1 MNWITKKKNGGAWT
15 SGVNLVSQVACIIIL
30 SFGYS
35 LKYIES
41 GKIQIFFIPSPALYL
56 YCAISTI
63 FIFCTLC
70 KRDTGDTSGEKG
82 DPTSKQI
89 YGTVGGKL

>member
-1 MNWITKKKNGGAWT
+1 MKDADEDRFYELDYEEEKWGAWT

-41 GKIQIFFIPSPALYL
+41 GKSRYFYSPALYL

-63 FIFCTLC
+63 FIFL
-70 KRDTGDTSGEKG
+70 
-82 DPTSKQI
+82 
-89 YGTVGGKL
+89 YVM